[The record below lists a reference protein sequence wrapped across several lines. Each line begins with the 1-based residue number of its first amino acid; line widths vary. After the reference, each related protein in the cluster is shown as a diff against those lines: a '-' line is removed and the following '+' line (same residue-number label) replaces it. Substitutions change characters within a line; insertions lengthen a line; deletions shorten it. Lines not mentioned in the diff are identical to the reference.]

1 MLIGVDGNEANVL
14 NRVGT
19 GQYTFALL
27 KFWQKQASPKYQFKV
42 YLSSPPKEHLPKK
55 SPYFNYTSFGPRRF
69 WTQFALSAKLFLEK
83 EKPDI
88 FFSPAHYAPRI
99 CPTKSVVTIHDLAY
113 LTHPE
118 EFKKSDQRQLSAW
131 TKYSVKQAEKI
142 IAVSQN
148 TQKDLIRFYHLPKE
162 KITVVYNGFDQHR
175 FRPNLAKGS
184 LKKIQKKYQV
194 NSDYLVYLGTLQP
207 RKNVE
212 SLIKALPEIV
222 NQNPEIKLVIIGKK
236 GWLYSTIFSLV
247 ESLKLEKEVI
257 FTDFVPD
264 DEVPFLIAGA
274 KVFILPS
281 LYEGF
286 GITALEAMA
295 CGTPVVVS
303 RVSSLPEVVDN
314 AGLYLDNPKNYAQIA
329 QQVNKIL
336 ANEKLAKDLVKKGLK
351 QAQKFSWEK
360 CAQETLEAITKT
372 EKY

>member
-1 MLIGVDGNEANVL
+1 MLIGVDGNEANVI

-27 KFWQKQASPKYQFKV
+27 KSWQKKASPKYRFKV

-55 SPYFNYTSFGPRRF
+55 NPYFAYASFGPRKF
-69 WTQFALSAKLFLEK
+69 WTQLALPARLFLEK
-83 EKPDI
+83 EKPEV
-88 FFSPAHYAPRI
+88 FFSPAHYAPRF
-99 CPTKSVVTIHDLAY
+99 CPTKSIVTIHDLAY

-118 EFKKSDQRQLSAW
+118 EFKKNDQRQLSAW
-131 TKYSVKQAEKI
+131 TRYSVKKAQKI

-148 TQKDLIRFYHLPKE
+148 TKNDLIRFYRLPEE
-162 KITVVYNGFDQHR
+162 KITVIYNGFDQGR
-175 FRPNLAKGS
+175 FRPDLAKNN
-184 LKKIQKKYQV
+184 LKKIQKKYQITG
-194 NSDYLVYLGTLQP
+194 DYLVYLGTLQP

-212 SLIKALPEIV
+212 SLIKALPEII
-222 NQNPEIKLVIIGKK
+222 NQNPKIKLVIIGKK

-247 ESLKLEKEVI
+247 EDLRLEKRVT

-264 DEVPFLIAGA
+264 DEAPFLIAGA

-286 GITALEAMA
+286 GITVLEAMA
-295 CGTPVVVS
+295 CGVPVVVS
-303 RVSSLPEVVDN
+303 RVSSLPEVVGD

-336 ANEKLAKDLVKKGLK
+336 ANEKFAKDLVKKGLK

-360 CAQETLEAITKT
+360 CAQETLEALLS
-372 EKY
+372 